1 MCPEAISFFEGS
13 SFKDGALS
21 LKPDVSHTLDSLYAF
36 YHRQWWCYSH
46 MYRAFKFCQALLNR
60 VALLV
65 VAAGMIAGSICENS
79 IAVTCLAAWGTVRK
93 GWNDFK
99 KFPINEDRCQFAYTT
114 YAKILTELR
123 TYARGI
129 PFDEDSFLVKMQ
141 TFDDTI
147 TDFSPAISDRCMQNY
162 HCRFY
167 YVSLEGLSSTD
178 GCSRPPMSNA
188 SHAPLKEVAQPSCVQ
203 WRCFVTLLLSC
214 Y

>member
-1 MCPEAISFFEGS
+1 MCPEAVSLFEGS
-13 SFKDGALS
+13 SFKAGALS
-21 LKPDVSHTLDSLYAF
+21 LKPDVLHTLDSLYAF

-46 MYRAFKFCQALLNR
+46 MYRVFKLRQGLLNG

-79 IAVTCLAAWGTVRK
+79 IVVTCLAAWGTVLK

-99 KFPINEDRCQFAYTT
+99 KFPIKVDRCQFAYTT

-129 PFDEDSFLVKMQ
+129 PVDEDSFLVKMQ

-147 TDFSPAISDRCMQNY
+147 TDFSPAICDRCMQKY

-167 YVSLEGLSSTD
+167 YVGLEGLSSAD

-188 SHAPLKEVAQPSCVQ
+188 SHAPLKEDAQPSCVQ
-203 WRCFVTLLLSC
+203 
-214 Y
+214 